1 MSIRSLLFTSTFLI
15 AFSTTVNAQF
25 VHPGLSH
32 KTSDLDRMKYMV
44 ASSIDPWATSYENM
58 SSDDMASYNY
68 TVEGD
73 TSMTVLYRDSPKTN
87 LSAFESDSR
96 AAYYNAIRWYIT
108 EDSRYADK
116 AVEIFNAWTG
126 LTYLQYSG
134 TRALTSCLIYQMLEA
149 AEIIKST
156 YSGWSEEDINKF
168 KAMLVYPGYS
178 NTEVP
183 ANIETEGTWYW
194 RAYMFDYVRA
204 GNQELSAARACLAMG
219 VFLDN
224 EIMYDRALR
233 YVMGLSHRS
242 DDLSY
247 ASGPHT
253 RGSVTSTTDYQISYN
268 YTVGSDTADYGFNG
282 VLTNYIWENGQCQE
296 SSRDQIHTMWG
307 ESLLCSIGEIAWNQ
321 GTDFWGES
329 DSRILLGLEYNMK
342 YSVSYVASYDDQL
355 TEWTPTVES
364 GEFVQKM
371 DRTNRTMSL
380 AMSPIYG
387 TDETR
392 ILRGTFNTVAAWELP
407 TAHYVGRG
415 LKTEEEVKWTLRARD
430 KSIELNELYEQAPDN
445 GAYLGFGGLTFR
457 RPDYCYGDPVSDF
470 DDDDLPVFEMP
481 VAPCTIEAENFDYFP
496 VTGEDHTYS
505 DETSGNSGSV
515 YRTTEDVDIQT
526 CSEGGYCVD
535 EMASGEWLA
544 YTLHIPSDGYYEI
557 SIRYA
562 AESSDGTIQIDF
574 GATDETGT
582 INVPSTGGED
592 EWNDLIVKTGISLS
606 KGVQNLKLKVG
617 GSSNSYKIN
626 SITISNSTEDTINS
640 NEIQDIEVYPNP
652 VSDNLVITNA
662 SGAEIKI
669 YSSDGKMVIN
679 GSIDS
684 DSYSINMEDLEAGV
698 YMLRLDIDGQEGSK
712 TVIKK

>member
-1 MSIRSLLFTSTFLI
+1 
-15 AFSTTVNAQF
+15 
-25 VHPGLSH
+25 
-32 KTSDLDRMKYMV
+32 
-44 ASSIDPWATSYENM
+44 
-58 SSDDMASYNY
+58 
-68 TVEGD
+68 
-73 TSMTVLYRDSPKTN
+73 
-87 LSAFESDSR
+87 
-96 AAYYNAIRWYIT
+96 
-108 EDSRYADK
+108 
-116 AVEIFNAWTG
+116 
-126 LTYLQYSG
+126 
-134 TRALTSCLIYQMLEA
+134 
-149 AEIIKST
+149 
-156 YSGWSEEDINKF
+156 
-168 KAMLVYPGYS
+168 
-178 NTEVP
+178 
-183 ANIETEGTWYW
+183 
-194 RAYMFDYVRA
+194 MFDYVRA

-321 GTDFWGES
+321 GTDFWGEA

-355 TEWTPTVES
+355 TVWTPTAES

-626 SITISNSTEDTINS
+626 SITISNSIESSINS
-640 NEIQDIEVYPNP
+640 SEIQNQIEVHPNP
-652 VSDNLVITNA
+652 VSDNLTITNA
-662 SGAEIKI
+662 LGAELKM
-669 YSSDGKMVIN
+669 YSSDGKMVLKNNIDSENFSICMSDVQSGVYVVQLNIN
-679 GSIDS
+679 GQ
-684 DSYSINMEDLEAGV
+684 LERV
-698 YMLRLDIDGQEGSK
+698 K
-712 TVIKK
+712 VIKK